1 MDNTVLKT
9 AMIAVLESMTNEEL
23 VMLQTD
29 LVIMQYD
36 HWASELATLVREAL
50 ECQST
55 ADHLLSKAEASH
67 WTEVYKDTLD
77 SLWSLYDDPS
87 EKNKA
92 VLSWLA
98 EQQ

>member
-1 MDNTVLKT
+1 MDNTLLKT

-23 VMLQTD
+23 SMLQTD
-29 LVIMQYD
+29 LIIMKYD
-36 HWASELATLVREAL
+36 HWASELDTLVREAL

-55 ADHLLSKAEASH
+55 ADHLSKKSDH
-67 WTEVYKDTLD
+67 WTEVYRDTLD

-87 EKNKA
+87 EKNHA
-92 VLSWLA
+92 ILIWLA